1 MTGGSGFKRLTA
13 PVMLATSSGTS
24 PEVGV
29 DGSLGLMY
37 IWIIT
42 NDLRTQFA
50 LASNRRKPHMSSPA
64 QFVTPSHNV
73 DPWYSDTHYYPRAG
87 PIEDAN
93 EGSLLQTDGIAIRNT
108 ISTPFSHSPTRNLLT
123 AHLAITY
130 IYPNDALFLVRTP
143 DPIPQS
149 PSQPRIGRLQF
160 CERALNPSV
169 LVENTNTSAQRTSD
183 TTSVAATV
191 SSETDITHPVLQGHD
206 GGSRSSKT
214 IRSTVALLLPH
225 IAHTHPALSH
235 KRTDRCL
242 ATHQITHTR
251 HRQLDPSPRRDPAL
265 HKRR

>member
-1 MTGGSGFKRLTA
+1 
-13 PVMLATSSGTS
+13 
-24 PEVGV
+24 
-29 DGSLGLMY
+29 
-37 IWIIT
+37 
-42 NDLRTQFA
+42 
-50 LASNRRKPHMSSPA
+50 MSSPA

-73 DPWYSDTHYYPRAG
+73 DPCYPRAG

-108 ISTPFSHSPTRNLLT
+108 ISTPFPHSPTHNLFT

-130 IYPNDALFLVRTP
+130 IRTLTTP
-143 DPIPQS
+143 CS
-149 PSQPRIGRLQF
+149 
-160 CERALNPSV
+160 CV

-242 ATHQITHTR
+242 AAHQITPDDTDSLIPAQGENRRWTSEDNLGETWEKLGRTWSYGRMVDTR
-251 HRQLDPSPRRDPAL
+251 SR
-265 HKRR
+265 

>member
-1 MTGGSGFKRLTA
+1 MTSADLRDRLTA

-108 ISTPFSHSPTRNLLT
+108 ISTPFSHSTTRNLLT

-130 IYPNDALFLVRTP
+130 IL
-143 DPIPQS
+143 
-149 PSQPRIGRLQF
+149 
-160 CERALNPSV
+160 
-169 LVENTNTSAQRTSD
+169 
-183 TTSVAATV
+183 

-242 ATHQITHTR
+242 ATHQITPDD
-251 HRQLDPSPRRDPAL
+251 RQTA
-265 HKRR
+265 